1 MIQNGVAKK
10 SEPIVPRM
18 EFRHVSLAY
27 DDQVVLDDVSFT
39 VWPAELKLMLG
50 ESGGGKSTVIKLTL
64 GLEKPD
70 AGEIFIDGVRFLASK
85 TARVAPGN
93 RTQIEDEGER
103 FCLANTR
110 VMMLH
115 HGRII
120 FEGPD
125 ELFWKSNDPVI
136 REFVEYDTALQ

>member
-10 SEPIVPRM
+10 SEPIVPRI

-27 DDQVVLDDVSFT
+27 DDQVVLDDVGFT

-70 AGEIFIDGVRFLASK
+70 AGEIFIDGEEIPGSPKRNLTAS
-85 TARVAPGN
+85 ARKWVWSFRKA
-93 RTQIEDEGER
+93 R
-103 FCLANTR
+103 CL
-110 VMMLH
+110 
-115 HGRII
+115 
-120 FEGPD
+120 
-125 ELFWKSNDPVI
+125 I
-136 REFVEYDTALQ
+136 R